1 MRIITFSI
9 LDILLFSIIFYIF
22 NFELNYILVVIL
34 GTWSIS
40 SYIMGR
46 YSFGKFKNIDKLK
59 YAKRV

>member
-34 GTWSIS
+34 EPGAFLVILWEGIVLE
-40 SYIMGR
+40 
-46 YSFGKFKNIDKLK
+46 NLK
-59 YAKRV
+59 I